1 MAELADPDIG
11 CTCFRL
17 RKLTRTVSRLYDQHM
32 AVVGL
37 KTTQYSL
44 LKNIAR
50 QSRPVSE
57 LADLLAIERT
67 TLTRNLKPLV
77 DAKWV
82 TMAPGADSRQRFV
95 SITEAGLDK
104 IRAARAAWRTA
115 QTELEDTLGIDAV
128 RALTALLDSSLVG
141 ITPLLKETT
150 HVPST

>member
-1 MAELADPDIG
+1 MASDIDPDIG

-32 AVVGL
+32 ATVGL

-67 TLTRNLKPLV
+67 TLTRNLKVLV
-77 DAKWV
+77 DAQWV
-82 TMAPGADSRQRFV
+82 TLAHGADNRQRIV
-95 SITEAGLDK
+95 SITEAGRAK
-104 IRAARAAWRTA
+104 ISAARAAWRLA
-115 QTELEDTLGIDAV
+115 QTELEDTLGISSV
-128 RALTALLDSSLVG
+128 HALTALLDSALVDL
-141 ITPLLKETT
+141 TPLLKETN
-150 HVPST
+150 HAPAA

>member
-1 MAELADPDIG
+1 MATDIDPDIG

-17 RKLTRTVSRLYDQHM
+17 RKLTRTVSRLYDQHL
-32 AVVGL
+32 ASEGL

-77 DAKWV
+77 DAQWV
-82 TMAPGADSRQRFV
+82 TLAHGADSRQRIV
-95 SITEAGLDK
+95 SITDAGRDK
-104 IRAARAAWRTA
+104 ISAARAAWRLA
-115 QTELEDTLGIDAV
+115 QTELEDTLGIESV
-128 RALTALLDSSLVG
+128 RALTTLLDSALVG
-141 ITPLLKETT
+141 LTPLLKETNHAPT
-150 HVPST
+150 A

>member
-1 MAELADPDIG
+1 MTDIADPDIG

-50 QSRPVSE
+50 QDRPVSE
-57 LADLLAIERT
+57 LAELLAIERT

-77 DAKWV
+77 DARWV
-82 TMAPGADSRQRFV
+82 AMA
-95 SITEAGLDK
+95 AGLDGRQRIVTITDAGRAK
-104 IRAARAAWRTA
+104 ISAARAAWRAA

-128 RALTALLDSSLVG
+128 LALTAMLDSTMVG
-141 ITPLLKETT
+141 ITPLLKENT
-150 HVPST
+150 HVPTA

>member
-1 MAELADPDIG
+1 MTDRIDPDIG

-17 RKLTRTVSRLYDQHM
+17 RKLTRTMSRLYDQHL
-32 AVVGL
+32 AAVGL

-50 QSRPVSE
+50 RSRPVSE

-77 DAKWV
+77 DARWV
-82 TMAPGADSRQRFV
+82 TLVAGADSRQRFV
-95 SITEAGLDK
+95 SITEAGLAK
-104 IRAARAAWRTA
+104 IGAARAAWRTA

-128 RALTALLDSSLVG
+128 RALTALLDSALVG
-141 ITPLLKETT
+141 ITPLLKENND
-150 HVPST
+150 VPST